1 MIFSSRSDVGID
13 YLVSDDQQLCNAA
26 LDRGCLDALGSLILA
41 LGPTEPAPPEWE
53 EAEAAATQALREVS
67 PQMFSLFIV
76 FPLIMNFRLHSPP
89 LPLSLSRRTCT
100 VVQMGENRSRF
111 AKENAA
117 APKMSVARDS
127 TDMRGS
133 ESVRSGRSRMSGCS
147 G

>member
-1 MIFSSRSDVGID
+1 MA
-13 YLVSDDQQLCNAA
+13 DDQQLCNAA

-89 LPLSLSRRTCT
+89 LPLSLSRLMTSGGASPHRPCLSSHP
-100 VVQMGENRSRF
+100 SRALF
-111 AKENAA
+111 ALHT
-117 APKMSVARDS
+117 SARD
-127 TDMRGS
+127 TPQPNA
-133 ESVRSGRSRMSGCS
+133 SVR
-147 G
+147 